1 MMENTTLINMNI
13 PVDIK
18 EGFKKVCRLKNSN
31 MTIVLTDFMN
41 RYIVEEGQKIK
52 EDLMKIKETEEMM
65 NKITNDR
72 KRIKDDND
80 RINFF
85 QS

>member
-1 MMENTTLINMNI
+1 MENTTLINMNI

-18 EGFKKVCRLKNSN
+18 EGFKKICRLKNSN
-31 MTIVLTDFMN
+31 MTTVLTDYMN
-41 RYIVEEGQKIK
+41 RYIVEEGKRIK
-52 EDLMKIKETEEMM
+52 EDLKKIKETENMM
-65 NKITNDR
+65 NSIRNDR
-72 KRIKDDND
+72 KKIKEDNQ

>member
-1 MMENTTLINMNI
+1 MENTTLINMNI

-65 NKITNDR
+65 NKIRNDR
-72 KRIKDDND
+72 KSIKDDND

>member
-1 MMENTTLINMNI
+1 MENTTLINMNI

-41 RYIVEEGQKIK
+41 RYIVEEGKRIK
-52 EDLMKIKETEEMM
+52 EDLMKIRETEKMM
-65 NKITNDR
+65 SSITRDR
-72 KRIKDDND
+72 KKVKDDNQ
-80 RINFF
+80 RVNFF

>member
-1 MMENTTLINMNI
+1 MENTTLINMNI

-52 EDLMKIKETEEMM
+52 EDLRKIKETEEMM
-65 NKITNDR
+65 NSITSERR
-72 KRIKDDND
+72 KIKDENQ